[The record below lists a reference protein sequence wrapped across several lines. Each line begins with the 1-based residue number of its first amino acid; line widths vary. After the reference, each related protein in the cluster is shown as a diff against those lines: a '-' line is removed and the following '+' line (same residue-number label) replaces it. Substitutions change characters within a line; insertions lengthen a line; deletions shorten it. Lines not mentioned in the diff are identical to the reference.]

1 MEVTGIN
8 VISDRFRGKSSTLE
22 ILAKLTEETGGV
34 AQAVL
39 LASSAIN
46 KSASDDATKSQAIL
60 DDVLVT
66 NMQAILD
73 DDVREE
79 AVDVMLVALDLFFRH
94 GGTEAQLGDLV
105 FYKSKKWLKKLKEDS

>member
-8 VISDRFRGKSSTLE
+8 VISHRFRGKSSTLE
-22 ILAKLTEETGGV
+22 ILAKLTEETGEV

-46 KSASDDATKSQAIL
+46 KSASGDATKSQANL
-60 DDVLVT
+60 DH
-66 NMQAILD
+66 
-73 DDVREE
+73 DVREE